1 MLTKSMEWWSN
12 RPLQEVVRQVP
23 LKGRIM
29 VEETFPAIFLA
40 QSLYG
45 VPRYADNTANREAGY
60 VAGEKAVW
68 VAAMT
73 ASVPE
78 ELRFAWR
85 LELRLADMNCKLNA
99 LTGEAR
105 HDR

>member
-1 MLTKSMEWWSN
+1 MATKSIEWWSN
-12 RPLQEVVRQVP
+12 RPLQEIIRQVP
-23 LKGRIM
+23 IKGRKM
-29 VEETFPAIFLA
+29 VEETFPAIGLA

-45 VPRYADNTANREAGY
+45 ISRYEDNTNNRDAGY
-60 VAGEKAVW
+60 VAGETAVW

-85 LELRLADMNCKLNA
+85 LELRLADMSRKLNA
-99 LTGEAR
+99 LTVEAR
-105 HDR
+105 HD